1 MIFNN
6 IIDYFLK
13 APNDMNF
20 ILNPNKST
28 EFEKYYNMNPNFGEG
43 FFRIFTYE
51 DKFIVLNA
59 DYRPNYNFEK
69 VSEIKQD
76 YIEISKFYTTSSSYK
91 VGKRNIKKVD
101 LGILCFINTDK
112 LVHVY
117 CKKNQPIKFTKIILL
132 KEYFDKFLKGRYGS
146 YKDFKTAFKYLA
158 RNPSSPELNFIFNQI
173 RSSKAKG
180 MSQIIYMESKIL
192 EMLSNVT
199 HDHAEKYEKEHISVK
214 LSKTDKT
221 LLIKC
226 EKYLRD
232 NIGNYPT
239 LNDLSNIA
247 KMSTSRFLLAFRQY
261 FGTTPYQY
269 LKNLRMNSA
278 LTLLLSTDDNIAY
291 IAKELGYKNSGHFSG
306 IFKSYYG
313 VTPNK
318 YRTQHYNKQTSWL

>member
-1 MIFNN
+1 
-6 IIDYFLK
+6 
-13 APNDMNF
+13 MNF
-20 ILNPNKST
+20 ILIPEHST
-28 EFEKYYNMNPNFGEG
+28 EFEKYYGMNPNFGEG
-43 FFRIFTYE
+43 FFRIFISK
-51 DKFIVLNA
+51 DKFLVLNA
-59 DYRPNYNFEK
+59 DYKPNYGFEK

-101 LGILCFINTDK
+101 PGILCFINTDK

-132 KEYFDKFLKGRYGS
+132 REYFNEFLKGRYGS

-173 RSSKAKG
+173 RNSKVKS
-180 MSQIIYMESKIL
+180 MPQMIYMESKIL
-192 EMLSNVT
+192 EILSNVT
-199 HDHAEKYEKEHISVK
+199 HDHAEKWEKEHISVR
-214 LSKTDKT
+214 LTKTDKK

-232 NIGNYPT
+232 NIGKYTT
-239 LNDLSNIA
+239 LNELSNIA

-269 LKNLRMNSA
+269 LKNLRMNAA
-278 LTLLLSTDDNIAY
+278 LTLLLNTEENISS
-291 IAKELGYKNSGHFSG
+291 IAKELGYKNSGHFSS
-306 IFKSYYG
+306 IFKSYYS

-318 YRTQHYNKQTSWL
+318 YRIQHYL

>member
-1 MIFNN
+1 MIFTN

-13 APNDMNF
+13 APTDMNF
-20 ILNPNKST
+20 ILIPEHST
-28 EFEKYYNMNPNFGEG
+28 EFEKYYGMNPNFGEG
-43 FFRIFTYE
+43 FFRIFISK
-51 DKFIVLNA
+51 DKFLVLNA
-59 DYRPNYNFEK
+59 DYKPNYDFEK

-101 LGILCFINTDK
+101 PGILCFINTDK

-132 KEYFDKFLKGRYGS
+132 REYFNEFLKGRYGS

-173 RSSKAKG
+173 RNSKVKS
-180 MSQIIYMESKIL
+180 MPQMIYMESKIL
-192 EMLSNVT
+192 EILSNVT
-199 HDHAEKYEKEHISVK
+199 HDHAEKWEKEHISVR
-214 LSKTDKT
+214 LTKTDKK

-232 NIGNYPT
+232 NIGKYTT
-239 LNDLSNIA
+239 LNELSNIA

-269 LKNLRMNSA
+269 LKNLRMNAA
-278 LTLLLSTDDNIAY
+278 LTLLLNTEENISS

-318 YRTQHYNKQTSWL
+318 YRIQHHL

>member
-13 APNDMNF
+13 APTDMNF
-20 ILNPNKST
+20 ILIPEHST
-28 EFEKYYNMNPNFGEG
+28 EFEKYYGMNPNFGEG
-43 FFRIFTYE
+43 FFRIFISK
-51 DKFIVLNA
+51 DKFLVLNA
-59 DYRPNYNFEK
+59 DYKPNYDFEK

-101 LGILCFINTDK
+101 PGILCFINTDK

-132 KEYFDKFLKGRYGS
+132 REYFDKFLKGRYGN

-158 RNPSSPELNFIFNQI
+158 HNPSSPELNFIFNQI

-180 MSQIIYMESKIL
+180 MPQIIYMESKIL
-192 EMLSNVT
+192 EILSNVT
-199 HDHAEKYEKEHISVK
+199 HDHAEKWKKEYISVR
-214 LSKTDKT
+214 LTKTDKK

-232 NIGNYPT
+232 NIGKYPT
-239 LNDLSNIA
+239 LNELSNIA
-247 KMSTSRFLLAFRQY
+247 KMSTSRFSLAFRQY

-269 LKNLRMNSA
+269 LKDLRMNAA
-278 LTLLLSTDDNIAY
+278 LTLLLNTDDNIAS

-318 YRTQHYNKQTSWL
+318 YRIHHYNK

>member
-1 MIFNN
+1 
-6 IIDYFLK
+6 
-13 APNDMNF
+13 MNF
-20 ILNPNKST
+20 ILIPEHST
-28 EFEKYYNMNPNFGEG
+28 ECEKYYGMNPNFGKG
-43 FFRIFTYE
+43 FFRIFISE

-59 DYRPNYNFEK
+59 DYRPSYDFEK

-101 LGILCFINTDK
+101 PGILCFINTDK

-132 KEYFDKFLKGRYGS
+132 REYFDKFLKGRYGS

-158 RNPSSPELNFIFNQI
+158 RNPSSSELNFIFNQI

-180 MSQIIYMESKIL
+180 MPQIIYMESKIL
-192 EMLSNVT
+192 EILSNVT
-199 HDHAEKYEKEHISVK
+199 HDHAEKWEKEHISVR
-214 LSKTDKT
+214 LTKTDKK

-232 NIGNYPT
+232 NIGKYPS
-239 LNDLSNIA
+239 LNELSNIA

-269 LKNLRMNSA
+269 LKDLRMNAA
-278 LTLLLSTDDNIAY
+278 LTLLLNTEENISS

-306 IFKSYYG
+306 IFKSYYSI
-313 VTPNK
+313 TPNK
-318 YRTQHYNKQTSWL
+318 YRIQHYL

>member
-1 MIFNN
+1 MIFTN

-13 APNDMNF
+13 APTDMNF
-20 ILNPNKST
+20 ILIPEHST
-28 EFEKYYNMNPNFGEG
+28 EFEKYYGMNPNFGEG
-43 FFRIFTYE
+43 FFRIFISK
-51 DKFIVLNA
+51 DKFLVLNA
-59 DYRPNYNFEK
+59 DYKPNYDFEK

-76 YIEISKFYTTSSSYK
+76 YIEISKFYTTSTSYK

-101 LGILCFINTDK
+101 PGILCFINTDK

-132 KEYFDKFLKGRYGS
+132 REYFNEFLKGRYGS

-173 RSSKAKG
+173 RNSKVKS
-180 MSQIIYMESKIL
+180 MPQMIYMESKIL
-192 EMLSNVT
+192 EILSNVT
-199 HDHAEKYEKEHISVK
+199 HDHAEKWEKEHISVR
-214 LSKTDKT
+214 LTKTDKK

-232 NIGNYPT
+232 NIGKYTT
-239 LNDLSNIA
+239 LNELSNIA

-269 LKNLRMNSA
+269 LKNLRMNAA
-278 LTLLLSTDDNIAY
+278 LTLLLNTEENISS

-318 YRTQHYNKQTSWL
+318 YRIQHHL

>member
-13 APNDMNF
+13 SPIDMNF
-20 ILNPNKST
+20 IPIPEHST
-28 EFEKYYNMNPNFGEG
+28 EFEKYYGMNPNFGEG

-59 DYRPNYNFEK
+59 DYRPNYDFEK

-101 LGILCFINTDK
+101 PGILCFINTEK

-132 KEYFDKFLKGRYGS
+132 REYFDKFLKGRYGS

-180 MSQIIYMESKIL
+180 MPQIIYMESKIL
-192 EMLSNVT
+192 EILSNVT
-199 HDHAEKYEKEHISVK
+199 HDHAEKWEKEHISVR
-214 LSKTDKT
+214 LTKTDKK
-221 LLIKC
+221 LLIK
-226 EKYLRD
+226 
-232 NIGNYPT
+232 
-239 LNDLSNIA
+239 
-247 KMSTSRFLLAFRQY
+247 M
-261 FGTTPYQY
+261 
-269 LKNLRMNSA
+269 
-278 LTLLLSTDDNIAY
+278 
-291 IAKELGYKNSGHFSG
+291 
-306 IFKSYYG
+306 
-313 VTPNK
+313 
-318 YRTQHYNKQTSWL
+318 

>member
-1 MIFNN
+1 MIFTN

-13 APNDMNF
+13 APTDMNF
-20 ILNPNKST
+20 ILIPEHST
-28 EFEKYYNMNPNFGEG
+28 EFEKYYGMNPNFGEG
-43 FFRIFTYE
+43 FFRIFISK
-51 DKFIVLNA
+51 DKFLVLNA
-59 DYRPNYNFEK
+59 DYKPNYGFEK

-101 LGILCFINTDK
+101 PGILCFINTDK

-132 KEYFDKFLKGRYGS
+132 REYFNEFLKGRYGS

-173 RSSKAKG
+173 RNSKVKS
-180 MSQIIYMESKIL
+180 MPQMIYMESKIL
-192 EMLSNVT
+192 EILSNVT
-199 HDHAEKYEKEHISVK
+199 HDHAEKWEKEHISVR
-214 LSKTDKT
+214 LTKTDKK

-232 NIGNYPT
+232 NIGKYTT
-239 LNDLSNIA
+239 LNELSNIA

-269 LKNLRMNSA
+269 LKNLRMNAA
-278 LTLLLSTDDNIAY
+278 LTLLLNTEENISS
-291 IAKELGYKNSGHFSG
+291 IAKELGYKNSGHFSS
-306 IFKSYYG
+306 IFKSYYS

-318 YRTQHYNKQTSWL
+318 YRIQHYL